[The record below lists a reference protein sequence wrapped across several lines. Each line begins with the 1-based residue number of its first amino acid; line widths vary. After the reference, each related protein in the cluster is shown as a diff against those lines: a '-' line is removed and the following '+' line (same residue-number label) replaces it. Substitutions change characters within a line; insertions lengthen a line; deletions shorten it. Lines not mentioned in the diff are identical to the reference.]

1 MKLIIA
7 GGRDYKFSVGDFVL
21 LNQIHRR
28 YRVTE
33 VITGK
38 ARGADWYGEYWAYE
52 QQIPVKAFP
61 ADWKTHG
68 RAAGPVRNRAMAG
81 YADAVALFPGGRG
94 TQSMHDEAK
103 KAGIEIFDFRQ
114 PHESAESS
122 EGERDVE

>member
-52 QQIPVKAFP
+52 SRSPSRHSPPI
-61 ADWKTHG
+61 G
-68 RAAGPVRNRAMAG
+68 RLMAG
-81 YADAVALFPGGRG
+81 RQGQCAIGRWRA
-94 TQSMHDEAK
+94 TLTL
-103 KAGIEIFDFRQ
+103 
-114 PHESAESS
+114 
-122 EGERDVE
+122 